1 MAAGDEDALVC
12 DFAQTY
18 HILDWRTLPLA
29 LAATLAAGLPEG
41 SRSMRR
47 LLGLNAPLETV
58 LLAQIADRLAVWL
71 WWHTEDGRAG
81 RKPPEPVAR
90 GLVVREERPGAREG
104 LRTFASGAEFL
115 AAYNQAIGG
124 ETA

>member
-1 MAAGDEDALVC
+1 MAAGDGDALVC

-18 HILDWRTLPLA
+18 HILDWRALPAA

-41 SRSMRR
+41 SRSVRR
-47 LLGLNAPLETV
+47 LQGLKAPLETV

-71 WWHTEDGRAG
+71 WWHTGAGQAG
-81 RKPPEPVAR
+81 RDRPEPVAPLLLAPQAR
-90 GLVVREERPGAREG
+90 RREEGVRVFATGAD
-104 LRTFASGAEFL
+104 FL

-124 ETA
+124 EAQ

>member
-12 DFAQTY
+12 DFAETY
-18 HILDWRTLPLA
+18 HILDWRTLPPM

-47 LLGLNAPLETV
+47 ALGLRAPLETV

-71 WWHTEDGRAG
+71 WWHTREGQAG
-81 RKPPEPVAR
+81 RQAPEPIAPR
-90 GLVVREERPGAREG
+90 LLTRTETAGEKVRV
-104 LRTFASGAEFL
+104 FASGEEFM
-115 AAYNQAIGG
+115 AAYHRAIGG
-124 ETA
+124 DRP

>member
-18 HILDWRTLPLA
+18 HILDWRALPLA

-41 SRSMRR
+41 SRSKQR
-47 LLGLNAPLETV
+47 LLGLKAPLETL

-71 WWHTEDGRAG
+71 WWHTLDGKAG
-81 RKPPEPVAR
+81 RRPPAPVAPK
-90 GLVVREERPGAREG
+90 LVEDRDRKEKGPAIRVFGSKE
-104 LRTFASGAEFL
+104 EFL
-115 AAYNQAIGG
+115 AVYQA
-124 ETA
+124 AVS